1 MILNVLLSVQVLTFV
16 GLGAHFLIAG
26 DWRLGSAQLLLAA
39 VQGII
44 YSGSMA

>member
-1 MILNVLLSVQVLTFV
+1 MTLLVLLTVQIATFV
-16 GLGAHFLIAG
+16 GLGIHFLAAG